1 MIQDPVHTTSA
12 HLVWQSPIDGSGS
25 RAHLPVARLQQQ
37 ENGHVSF
44 HYLTDSPDFALAQ
57 SEGFKGYTGIPLH
70 RADTSDAIST
80 LARRILSPDRPDYA
94 EYLRRFGL
102 KVEHDL
108 PTLSLL
114 AYTGARLT
122 SDSFCVRDTF
132 EGFDRPFQ
140 YIFDVAGRRHHAD
153 ATPSPKVGDR
163 VFFKSETDNQY
174 DSNAVALCDDTG
186 SLYGYIDRSQSAK
199 VSQWLLEGSV
209 QGAIFRVNGTKNH
222 PRLFVSADIVPKLV

>member
-1 MIQDPVHTTSA
+1 MIEDPIHTTSA
-12 HLVWQSPIDGSGS
+12 HLVWQSPIDGTGS
-25 RAHLPVARLQQQ
+25 RAHLSVAKLQQ
-37 ENGHVSF
+37 EANGEVSF
-44 HYLTDSPDFALAQ
+44 RYLTESPDFAQAWA
-57 SEGFKGYTGIPLH
+57 EGFRGYTGIPLD
-70 RADTSDAIST
+70 RTDTSDAVST

-102 KVEHDL
+102 KVEHNL

-122 SDSFCVRDTF
+122 SDSFCVRETF

-140 YIFDVAGRRHHAD
+140 YIFDVAGRRHYAE

-163 VFFKSETDNQY
+163 VFFHPDPDNQY
-174 DSNAVALCDDTG
+174 DSNAVMLCDDRG
-186 SLYGYIDRSQSAK
+186 EPFGYIDRNQSAQ
-199 VSQWLLEGSV
+199 VSQWLLNGSV

-222 PRLFVSADIVPKLV
+222 PRLFVSADIVPNLS